1 MPPSPPRG
9 CPFQRNMCSDNVN
22 LPKEANKAKCFVIS
36 CFVLCASPGAHAGD
50 GCTTKKRETPVRLP
64 VVMQQL
70 HHLTQCACA
79 VFARS
84 FLSCTAH
91 TCGSSIF
98 SMIGFFADWA
108 GAIGAVCG
116 ILACIGSSI
125 LMCCAPRTPQ
135 EGGGKFCA
143 VRKSTL
149 LAATPN
155 PTPYAARAV

>member
-1 MPPSPPRG
+1 MS
-9 CPFQRNMCSDNVN
+9 
-22 LPKEANKAKCFVIS
+22 
-36 CFVLCASPGAHAGD
+36 
-50 GCTTKKRETPVRLP
+50 LP

-79 VFARS
+79 AFARS

-98 SMIGFFADWA
+98 SMIGFGAGWA

-135 EGGGKFCA
+135 EGPGKFVA
-143 VRKSTL
+143 VRKSTPL
-149 LAATPN
+149 TATPN
-155 PTPYAARAV
+155 PTW